1 MWVCLSPRTSARPTG
16 ASPALV
22 TETRACAGSLISRAA
37 EKPSRYWP
45 PGVIVSPAG
54 EPVAMV
60 PAGVGAS
67 EPPVTLYTATS
78 PGPSALTKASLPSGG
93 TATPNGAERPDTI
106 AVLASRSSGAFAV
119 AVLQP
124 GDTPAIAVPET
135 AGPVLEALPVLEV
148 LPVLEAGTVL
158 AGCGALAVCAALA
171 EQPARNKQLNAANCL
186 PSA

>member
-1 MWVCLSPRTSARPTG
+1 
-16 ASPALV
+16 
-22 TETRACAGSLISRAA
+22 
-37 EKPSRYWP
+37 
-45 PGVIVSPAG
+45 
-54 EPVAMV
+54 MV

-93 TATPNGAERPDTI
+93 TATPNGAESPDTI

-124 GDTPAIAVPET
+124 GDTPAIAVSET
-135 AGPVLEALPVLEV
+135 AGPVLEV

-158 AGCGALAVCAALA
+158 AGCGALAV
-171 EQPARNKQLNAANCL
+171 
-186 PSA
+186 